1 MNQGPENMVEVRYQL
16 PNYKELMK
24 NFPCP
29 VFNVIGNHDNDP
41 KVVGDYFTELPFK
54 QHIAPTYYS
63 FNIGDVHYIVLD
75 NDQYDNYNGGSR
87 IERIGLLGDSDPQK
101 WQMAWVAEDLKYV
114 DKSKKIVVAMHAP
127 MTSAGLN
134 PIVTLSGGN
143 DLLGLL
149 QGYQVEFLTGHT
161 HTNHHAKI
169 AEGVREHN
177 VAAVCGT
184 WWFNVKSANGGAD
197 YDLCKDGSPTGY
209 GVFKLNGTAV
219 QWY

>member
-1 MNQGPENMVEVRYQL
+1 MIVTIFVRYQL
-16 PNYKELMK
+16 PNYKDLMK

-161 HTNHHAKI
+161 HNNHHAKI

-184 WWFNVKSANGGAD
+184 WWFNVKSANG
-197 YDLCKDGSPTGY
+197 
-209 GVFKLNGTAV
+209 AV
-219 QWY
+219 S